1 MLPSRFRHLAP
12 VLLLAG
18 MTVAVHGNGLVNG
31 FAWDDKLII
40 VDNPDTRDLAQ
51 LNKVVL
57 SPDVMKPYYR
67 PLCRASYLLDYQL
80 YGMEPGGLHTENLLL
95 HVGGVLLLFA
105 LGLRLFQQTAPALLA
120 AMLLA
125 VHPIH
130 VEAVAFI
137 SARNNLLALLFS
149 LGATLLLMRA
159 VEKRSTAAAV
169 LSGVAFFL
177 GLASKE
183 QGAMVLPVLGAWL
196 LVAPDSRPLRL
207 RGLPFLIPH
216 LVALAAYLG
225 LRSVALGGPGE
236 VGAIWPGLAGRLLR
250 NYYLLPAYLR
260 LVVFPD
266 RLSILHELP
275 GDHLTLWW
283 LPITWLLLIGLV
295 IYLVRRPS
303 QAATFGLLWCAL
315 NLVPVLGLVP
325 IPSTEQTVMAE
336 RFIHASVAGAWL
348 VVADLLFRA
357 VRRVPARVAW
367 AGAAAL
373 VLALGARSWLRTQDW
388 KDDLALRRS
397 AVKAAPRSLMARFDL
412 GVELKD
418 LGDLE
423 GARAEW
429 LAGLSIAP
437 KDPGT
442 QAQLGT
448 LAAVEG
454 RLDEAEER
462 YRVALAGDPGLAEA
476 SLNLAKI
483 CERTGRRAD
492 ATSHYRA
499 VIGNARAGAE
509 LVAQAK
515 TGLARLGALP

>member
-1 MLPSRFRHLAP
+1 MPPSRLRHLAP
-12 VLLLAG
+12 VLLLVG
-18 MTVAVHGNGLVNG
+18 VTVAAHAGGLGNG

-40 VDNPDTRDLAQ
+40 VENPDTRDLSQ
-51 LNKVVL
+51 LKKVVL

-80 YGMEPGGLHTENLLL
+80 YGMEPAGFHAENLLL
-95 HVGGVLLLFA
+95 HLAGVLLLFA

-169 LSGVAFFL
+169 LSGLAYFL

-196 LVAPDSRPLRL
+196 LIAPASRPLRL
-207 RGLPFLIPH
+207 RGLPFLVPH
-216 LVALAAYLG
+216 LVALAAYLA

-236 VGAIWPGLAGRLLR
+236 AGAIWPGLAGRLLR
-250 NYYLLPAYLR
+250 NYFLIPAYLR
-260 LVVFPD
+260 LVAFPD

-275 GDHLTLWW
+275 GDDLTLWW
-283 LPITWLLLIGLV
+283 LPLTWLLLIGLV
-295 IYLVRRPS
+295 VYLIRRPS
-303 QAATFGLLWCAL
+303 PAGTFGLLWCGL
-315 NLVPVLGLVP
+315 NLVPVLGFVP
-325 IPSTEQTVMAE
+325 IPSTGDTAMAE
-336 RFIHASVAGAWL
+336 RFIHASAAGAWL
-348 VVADLLFRA
+348 VVAELAFRA
-357 VRRVPARVAW
+357 AHRLPRRVAW
-367 AGAAAL
+367 AGAATL
-373 VLALGARSWLRTQDW
+373 IFALGARSWSRTQDW

-397 AVKAAPRSLMARFDL
+397 VVKAAPRSLMARFDL

-418 LGDLE
+418 QGDLE

-429 LAGLSIAP
+429 LAALSIAP
-437 KDPGT
+437 RDPGT

-476 SLNLAKI
+476 SLNLGKI
-483 CERTGRRAD
+483 CDRTSRRAE
-492 ATSHYRA
+492 AAGHYGA
-499 VIGNARAGAE
+499 VIDNPRAGAE
-509 LVAQAK
+509 LVAQARAA
-515 TGLARLGALP
+515 LARLGAGP

>member
-1 MLPSRFRHLAP
+1 
-12 VLLLAG
+12 
-18 MTVAVHGNGLVNG
+18 
-31 FAWDDKLII
+31 
-40 VDNPDTRDLAQ
+40 
-51 LNKVVL
+51 
-57 SPDVMKPYYR
+57 
-67 PLCRASYLLDYQL
+67 
-80 YGMEPGGLHTENLLL
+80 
-95 HVGGVLLLFA
+95 
-105 LGLRLFQQTAPALLA
+105 
-120 AMLLA
+120 
-125 VHPIH
+125 
-130 VEAVAFI
+130 
-137 SARNNLLALLFS
+137 
-149 LGATLLLMRA
+149 
-159 VEKRSTAAAV
+159 
-169 LSGVAFFL
+169 
-177 GLASKE
+177 
-183 QGAMVLPVLGAWL
+183 
-196 LVAPDSRPLRL
+196 
-207 RGLPFLIPH
+207 
-216 LVALAAYLG
+216 
-225 LRSVALGGPGE
+225 
-236 VGAIWPGLAGRLLR
+236 
-250 NYYLLPAYLR
+250 
-260 LVVFPD
+260 
-266 RLSILHELP
+266 
-275 GDHLTLWW
+275 
-283 LPITWLLLIGLV
+283 
-295 IYLVRRPS
+295 
-303 QAATFGLLWCAL
+303 
-315 NLVPVLGLVP
+315 
-325 IPSTEQTVMAE
+325 
-336 RFIHASVAGAWL
+336 
-348 VVADLLFRA
+348 
-357 VRRVPARVAW
+357 
-367 AGAAAL
+367 